1 MKGKFQTE
9 AAHAGEEKK
18 LAAGAVAPA
27 ILQTTNFQW
36 KTVAEFEKYL
46 AGDPHT
52 YIYTRYTNPTLEIA
66 ERKLAR
72 LEGVESALVFSSG
85 MAAITSTILTF
96 VKTGEEIVSANTLYG
111 GTFAFMTQI
120 LPKLGIKTRFV
131 PTTRIEEVERAI
143 NRKTALLYLESPT
156 NPNNYTV
163 DLKKA
168 TAIAKKHKLPTALDA
183 TFASPYNL
191 NPAEFGID
199 VVLHSATKYLGG
211 HSDVT
216 AGFAAGSKMM
226 MKKIELY
233 RRLLGG
239 CLEPITAFLL
249 IRGMKTLA
257 VRVQKQNENAQKVAE
272 FLATHLNVTRVFYLG
287 LLSHPQHQ
295 LAKSQMKGFGGVVT
309 FEVKGGLKEVKRVVN
324 RLKLIMHATSLGG
337 VESTVHIPVLT
348 SHIQFSKKELKA
360 ADVSDGMIRLSCGI
374 EDAEDLIADL
384 KQALR

>member
-1 MKGKFQTE
+1 MMAKFQTQ
-9 AAHAGEEKK
+9 APHAGEEKK
-18 LAAGAVAPA
+18 LAAGTVAPA

-36 KTVAEFEKYL
+36 KTVAKFEKYL
-46 AGDPHT
+46 AGDPNI
-52 YIYTRYTNPTLEIA
+52 YIYSRYTNPTLEIA

-72 LEGVESALVFSSG
+72 LEGVEGALVFSSG
-85 MAAITSTILTF
+85 MAAITSTILAF
-96 VKTGEEIVSANTLYG
+96 VKTGQEIVSANTLYG

-120 LPKLGIKTRFV
+120 LPKLGIKIRFV
-131 PTTRIEEVERAI
+131 PTTRIEEAERVI
-143 NRKTALLYLESPT
+143 TRKTALLYLESPT
-156 NPNNYTV
+156 NPNNYII

-168 TAIAKKHKLPTALDA
+168 VAIAKKHKLPTALDA

-191 NPAEFGID
+191 NPADFGID
-199 VVLHSATKYLGG
+199 VILHSATKYLGG

-216 AGFAAGSKMM
+216 AGFAAGSKEL
-226 MKKIELY
+226 MKKIETY

-239 CLEPITAFLL
+239 CLEPLTAFLL

-272 FLATHLNVTRVFYLG
+272 FLATHPKVSRVFYLG
-287 LLSHPQHQ
+287 LPSHPQHQ

-309 FEVKGGLKEVKRVVN
+309 FEVKGGLKEVKRSVN

-360 ADVSDGMIRLSCGI
+360 ADISEGMIRLSCGI

>member
-1 MKGKFQTE
+1 MKGKFHTE
-9 AAHAGEEKK
+9 APHAGEERK

-36 KTVAEFEKYL
+36 KSVAEFEKYL
-46 AGDPHT
+46 SGDPNT

-72 LEGVESALVFSSG
+72 LENVEKALVFSSG
-85 MAAITSTILTF
+85 MAAITSTILAF
-96 VKTGEEIVSANTLYG
+96 VKAGEEIVSANTLYG

-120 LPKLGIKTRFV
+120 LPKLGIKIRFV
-131 PTTRIEEVERAI
+131 PTTRIEEAERAV
-143 NRKTALLYLESPT
+143 NKKTALLYLESPT
-156 NPNNYTV
+156 NPNNYIV

-168 TAIAKKHKLPTALDA
+168 AAIAKKHKLPTALDA

-199 VVLHSATKYLGG
+199 VILHSATKYLGG
-211 HSDVT
+211 HSDLT
-216 AGFAAGSKMM
+216 AGFAAGSKER
-226 MKKIELY
+226 MKKIEIY

-257 VRVQKQNENAQKVAE
+257 VRVQKQNENAQKMAE
-272 FLATHLNVTRVFYLG
+272 FLVTHPKINRVFYLG
-287 LLSHPQHQ
+287 LPSHPQHE
-295 LAKSQMKGFGGVVT
+295 LAKSQMRGFGGVVT
-309 FEVKGGLKEVKRVVN
+309 FEVKGGLREVKRVVN

-348 SHIQFSKKELKA
+348 SHIQFSNKELKA
-360 ADVSDGMIRLSCGI
+360 ADVSEGMIRLSCGI

-384 KQALR
+384 RRALK